1 MTFEISTGDIVRR
14 LESGASVPE
23 LARTFGVSQEVIR
36 YRLRT
41 TGRRPA
47 DYRYRRTKEMR
58 LLEIKE
64 FLEQQRD
71 ELKARMSDQP
81 GPKLLD
87 RLGQLTDF
95 ILTLEDLTT

>member
-1 MTFEISTGDIVRR
+1 MTFEVSTHDIVRR

-36 YRLRT
+36 YRIRT
-41 TGRRPA
+41 TGRKPG

-58 LLEIKE
+58 LLEIKQ

-71 ELKARMSDQP
+71 ELKSRMGDQP

-87 RLGQLTDF
+87 RLGQLTGF

>member
-1 MTFEISTGDIVRR
+1 MTFEVSTHDIVRR

-36 YRLRT
+36 YRIRT
-41 TGRRPA
+41 TGRKPG

-58 LLEIKE
+58 LLEIKQ

-71 ELKARMSDQP
+71 DLKTRMGDQP